1 MELYFLDGQFEPI
14 TEAGAV
20 DTFSSV
26 VWSER
31 YFENGSFTLHFS
43 KEFLPSVLKGEA
55 VYVRTGVDA
64 ETGRM
69 RCGRIT
75 YILTDDEENGG
86 ECEMGGYL
94 LESLFDDRVLAG
106 KGCYTGTLTQAV
118 RKAVT
123 DNLRGCGVVFGEDDV
138 LLSDK
143 VSLTYEWDTLSD
155 WLYSVLRPFGASYRI
170 ELSPENNIPVFR
182 IVKGTDR
189 SSGMGSTVSDN
200 CNPGQAVFSAS
211 FGNIASIRFEQ
222 DTSGMKNVLYAEGAD
237 GTMVTVD
244 RSGTSPKREMYKKV
258 SDVKPADFSSTSAYT
273 AALRQRGEEILAKRA
288 GSVYVAA
295 GTETDVLPK
304 YGVDYALGDICDV
317 ADDTLGLA
325 FGLRLTAVDDVWEN
339 GTRSLYPSFGEEV
352 RQIRKFVPDKRG

>member
-1 MELYFLDGQFEPI
+1 MELYFLDAQFEPI

-43 KEFLPSVLKGEA
+43 KELLPSVREA

-86 ECEMGGYL
+86 ECEMGGQL

-123 DNLRGCGVVFGEDDV
+123 DNLRGCGVVFGEDDGI
-138 LLSDK
+138 LTET

-170 ELSPENNIPVFR
+170 ELSPEDNVPVFR
-182 IVKGTDR
+182 IVQGTDR
-189 SSGMGSTVSDN
+189 SSGEGSTVSETY
-200 CNPGQAVFSAS
+200 NPGQAVFSAS

-237 GTMVTVD
+237 GTVVTVD
-244 RSGTSPKREMYKKV
+244 RSGTSPRREMHKKV
-258 SDVKPADFSSTSAYT
+258 SDVKPADFGSTSAYT
-273 AALRQRGEEILAKRA
+273 AALRQRGEEILAKHA

-295 GTETDVLPK
+295 GTETDAPPK

-339 GTRSLYPSFGEEV
+339 GMRALYPSFGEEV

>member
-1 MELYFLDGQFEPI
+1 MELYFLDAQFEPI
-14 TEAGAV
+14 PDVGAV

-26 VWSER
+26 VWAER

-43 KEFLPSVLKGEA
+43 KELLPSVREA
-55 VYVRTGVDA
+55 VYVRTGVEA

-94 LESLFDDRVLAG
+94 LESLFDDRLLAG
-106 KGCYTGTLTQAV
+106 KGCYTGTLTEAV
-118 RKAVT
+118 CAAVT
-123 DNLRGCGVVFGEDDV
+123 DNLRGCGVILGGDQAV
-138 LLSDK
+138 LDEE

-170 ELSPENNIPVFR
+170 ELSPEDNVPVFR
-182 IVKGTDR
+182 IVRGTDR
-189 SSGMGSTVSDN
+189 SSGAGSTAAETYH
-200 CNPGQAVFSAS
+200 PGQAVFSAS

-244 RSGTSPKREMYKKV
+244 RSGGSPKREMYKKV
-258 SDVKPADFSSTSAYT
+258 SDVKPADFDDAAAYT
-273 AALRQRGEEILAKRA
+273 AALHQRGEEILAKYA
-288 GSVYVAA
+288 GSVCVAA
-295 GTETDVLPK
+295 GTETDALPK
-304 YGVDYALGDICDV
+304 YGVDYALGDLCDV

-339 GTRSLYPSFGEEV
+339 GTRTLYPSFGEEV